1 MGDLYMRTDKLEEA
15 EGHYHEAEELYRRIK
30 DNLGLA
36 NVLKSMGDLKMRT
49 DKLEE
54 AEGHYREA
62 EELYRSTQDNEGL
75 SEVLKSMGDLK
86 KCTANLREAEKY
98 YIEAEGI
105 CRRIHYDLE
114 LANIL
119 KAIGD
124 LKQLYELYDQAIEAY
139 ENAVILFK
147 KTRNNKGL
155 AYASAELY
163 CLYMNEGNKENAV
176 KYFQVVRVLCER
188 LPYKYVN
195 DYCLRKIGLLSE

>member
-1 MGDLYMRTDKLEEA
+1 M
-15 EGHYHEAEELYRRIK
+15 
-30 DNLGLA
+30 
-36 NVLKSMGDLKMRT
+36 LKSMGDLKMRT

-155 AYASAELY
+155 AYAT
-163 CLYMNEGNKENAV
+163 CKCHV
-176 KYFQVVRVLCER
+176 HDWKCH
-188 LPYKYVN
+188 K
-195 DYCLRKIGLLSE
+195 